1 MRPDCVIQKKHPL
14 LSQRRS
20 GRWHRV
26 RRPSALDMRSR
37 PRVASTG
44 EFESFEERKSLG
56 DREHDENSAQG
67 RELAVGLKPPLLPR
81 LRRRASDDGESLHR
95 QRRSFELLVP
105 QGTGRPPRVEI
116 VGSIP
121 RLVHADPRTSGRR
134 SERSLPGLGSSK
146 KRGAVPDY
154 SRALSGDLAQSKPLR
169 GPRHG
174 RLASAESMYKDLIL
188 TFAPNPGLKPGQAAD
203 GARRRPGPDNGA
215 TSEDLSAHGIGAAE
229 VSDDEDADSIKDE
242 AEISSLWED
251 VSRRTVDFFG
261 EQMDRS
267 LKTSED
273 VRTAQGIM
281 DELEEWKC
289 MPKIIGVAAKTHLD
303 AITANHRQLAQR
315 ESDGI
320 SPRTLSHL
328 RSFSELP
335 T

>member
-1 MRPDCVIQKKHPL
+1 
-14 LSQRRS
+14 
-20 GRWHRV
+20 
-26 RRPSALDMRSR
+26 MRSR

-154 SRALSGDLAQSKPLR
+154 TRAPAGAIRSLTWLQTRIRGERQNEVFVHRLR
-169 GPRHG
+169 G
-174 RLASAESMYKDLIL
+174 
-188 TFAPNPGLKPGQAAD
+188 GQAPV
-203 GARRRPGPDNGA
+203 ARP
-215 TSEDLSAHGIGAAE
+215 AE
-229 VSDDEDADSIKDE
+229 
-242 AEISSLWED
+242 
-251 VSRRTVDFFG
+251 RF
-261 EQMDRS
+261 
-267 LKTSED
+267 
-273 VRTAQGIM
+273 
-281 DELEEWKC
+281 
-289 MPKIIGVAAKTHLD
+289 
-303 AITANHRQLAQR
+303 
-315 ESDGI
+315 
-320 SPRTLSHL
+320 
-328 RSFSELP
+328 
-335 T
+335 